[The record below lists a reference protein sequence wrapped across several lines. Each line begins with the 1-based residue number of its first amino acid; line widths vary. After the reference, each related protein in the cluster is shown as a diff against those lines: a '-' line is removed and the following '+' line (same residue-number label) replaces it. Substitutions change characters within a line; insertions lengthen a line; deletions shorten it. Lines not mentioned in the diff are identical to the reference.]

1 MSSAEADGTYAKA
14 HDCAR
19 KCFEALGEKEASN
32 ESRKLLRPARQRR
45 RRPGGARRAA
55 LAARQA
61 KVDAIARRKAEM
73 LRTDDAR
80 AAKSKK
86 PPPPPVSENT
96 APNPAS
102 TFITLDGGAAMQD
115 LGIFDAAP
123 PAPGGLDVDGLGLSS
138 GLSTNFSPFGASS
151 GLSMD

>member
-1 MSSAEADGTYAKA
+1 
-14 HDCAR
+14 
-19 KCFEALGEKEASN
+19 
-32 ESRKLLRPARQRR
+32 
-45 RRPGGARRAA
+45 
-55 LAARQA
+55 
-61 KVDAIARRKAEM
+61 M

-86 PPPPPVSENT
+86 PPPPPPVSENT

-123 PAPGGLDVDGLGLSS
+123 PAPGGLDLDGLGLSS